1 VAVTG
6 KTPDITSDTTADD
19 ITVLRGNSGGGT
31 GQSPLTP
38 RILKQRFILDEK
50 LGSGGMGTVYRAK
63 DLRKVEAQDRQP
75 YVAIKVLNNDF
86 RTHPDAFIALQ
97 REASKSQ
104 GIAHGNIVSIFDFDK
119 DGDVPYMTMELLQ
132 GQELATLL
140 KEYPNGLP
148 DAILWPAVRGMC
160 AGLRR
165 AHEGG
170 ITHSDFKPG
179 NVFITKDGVAK
190 ILDFGIA
197 RAVRVQNY
205 DGDDTVFDPSK
216 LAALT
221 PAFASREMLLGEV
234 PEPADDIYSLA
245 VVIYLMLTGKHPYD
259 RVRADDAL
267 RQGLKPERVK
277 RLTRRQWRML
287 SRALELERTNRPTN
301 MAEVID
307 GLLRPSA
314 LRRWWVVGAAVATA
328 AAAIALW
335 LGTPAIDRS
344 IVARDTL
351 LDAQVARIG
360 ALLDE
365 HDFDSAWQRRL
376 DAEMDSLAKVDSTGA
391 ERANARTRVLEALQQ
406 RIDSASDFDSAW
418 TLLAIADAEAGG
430 VYETGHASLERR
442 EATRLRELTRAD
454 RFEEAGAERVEADLA
469 RFAKAFPGSVD
480 RAELELDLG
489 EAYLGSIARAIAAAD
504 VTRAEEMIKRAEPR
518 VFDPDAFNGFNDK
531 LAVQR
536 KSLARSQAQAARRSD
551 VANVKSELATLTRTD
566 CQRVDAGVVGR
577 QAVALKAR
585 FPKDAGTIDGAITD
599 WLARCV
605 VEVGQ
610 VDLDRATS
618 MRQQAIL
625 AFGATPKLANLKLD
639 PCGVRYLV
647 DNGNAVGR
655 SGFCAD
661 DLGGGL
667 IGPRLIVVAD
677 GEHRFAIGKYEVS
690 EADLEPFCAQTHR
703 CVEIASGTRPA
714 TEIGVDLANAYAE
727 WLSQRSG
734 RHYRLPTRAEWERVA
749 RAGTPDPNRNC
760 EVHVAGVS
768 RGRETVPVTSGKQ
781 NDLGAVNLFGN
792 VAEWAMDGDNTVV
805 MGGSFADPIAAC
817 GIRAVRSKAGAGNPS
832 TGLRL
837 VREVP

>member
-1 VAVTG
+1 MTG
-6 KTPDITSDTTADD
+6 KMSDITSDTTADD
-19 ITVLRGNSGGGT
+19 ITVLRGNSGAGN
-31 GQSPLTP
+31 GQAPPTP

-63 DLRKVEAQDRQP
+63 DLRKVEAQDRNP

-104 GIAHGNIVSIFDFDK
+104 GIAHPNIVSIFDFDK
-119 DGDVPYMTMELLQ
+119 DGDIPYMTMELLQ
-132 GQELATLL
+132 GQELAALL

-148 DAILWPAVRGMC
+148 DAILWPALRGMC

-179 NVFITKDGVAK
+179 NVFITKEGVAK

-205 DGDDTVFDPSK
+205 EGDDTVFDPSK

-267 RQGLKPERVK
+267 RQGMKAERVK
-277 RLTRRQWRML
+277 RLTRRQWRTL
-287 SRALELERTNRPTN
+287 AKALELERKNRPTN
-301 MAEVID
+301 MGEVID

-328 AAAIALW
+328 VAAIGLW
-335 LGTPAIDRS
+335 IFSPAIDRS

-351 LDAQVARIG
+351 IDAQTGRID
-360 ALLDE
+360 ALLRE
-365 HDFDSAWQRRL
+365 RDFDAAWRRRL
-376 DAEMDSLAKVDSTGA
+376 DAEIDALAKVDSSGRVRDA
-391 ERANARTRVLEALQQ
+391 TRVRVLDELRQ
-406 RIDSASDFDSAW
+406 RIDAAPDFASGLA
-418 TLLAIADAEAGG
+418 LLAIADAEAGG
-430 VYETGHASLERR
+430 AYADGRAVLERR
-442 EATRLRELTRAD
+442 EVERLRAMTQPG
-454 RFEEAGAERVEADLA
+454 RFEQAGADRVEADLA
-469 RFAKAFPGSVD
+469 RFAATFPGNAD

-489 EAYLGSIARAIAAAD
+489 EAYLGSIAAALAAGDVGRAD
-504 VTRAEEMIKRAEPR
+504 EMIKRAEPR
-518 VFDPDAFNGFNDK
+518 VFDPDAFNGFDDK
-531 LAVQR
+531 LAELR
-536 KSLARSQAQAARRSD
+536 KSLARTQARAARRTD
-551 VANVKSELATLTRTD
+551 VANVKSELAVLTHTD
-566 CQRVDAGVVGR
+566 CQRADAGAAGR
-577 QAVALKAR
+577 QAAALRAR
-585 FPKDAGTIDGAITD
+585 FPKDTAAIDGAVTD
-599 WLARCV
+599 WLARCI
-605 VEVGQ
+605 VEVGE

-618 MRQQAIL
+618 MRQQAL
-625 AFGATPKLANLKLD
+625 QSFGAVPKLAQLKLD
-639 PCGVRYLV
+639 PCGMRYLV
-647 DNGNAVGR
+647 GNGAAVGR
-655 SGFCAD
+655 SGFCVD
-661 DLGGGL
+661 DLADGL
-667 IGPRLIVVAD
+667 VGPRLVVVAD
-677 GEHRFAIGKYEVS
+677 GDRRFAIGKYEIS
-690 EADLEPFCAQTHR
+690 EGDLAPFCEQTHR
-703 CVEIASGTRPA
+703 CDAAPYSSKPA
-714 TEIGVDLANAYAE
+714 TGIGVDLAKAYAA
-727 WLSQRSG
+727 WLSERSG
-734 RHYRLPTRAEWERVA
+734 HRYRLPTRAEWERVA
-749 RAGTPDPNRNC
+749 RAGSPDPNRNC

-781 NDLGAVNLFGN
+781 NDLGAVNVFGN
-792 VAEWAMDGDNTVV
+792 VAEWAIDGDAVV
-805 MGGSFADPIAAC
+805 AMGGSFADPIAAC
-817 GIRAVRSKAGAGNPS
+817 DIRAVQSTSGAGNPS

>member
-1 VAVTG
+1 MTG
-6 KTPDITSDTTADD
+6 KMSDITSDTTADD
-19 ITVLRGNSGGGT
+19 ITVLRGNSGGGN
-31 GQSPLTP
+31 GQAPPTP

-63 DLRKVEAQDRQP
+63 DLRKVEAQDRNP

-104 GIAHGNIVSIFDFDK
+104 GIAHPNIVSIFDFDK
-119 DGDVPYMTMELLQ
+119 DGDIPYMTMELLQ
-132 GQELATLL
+132 GQELAALL
-140 KEYPNGLP
+140 KEYPTGLP
-148 DAILWPAVRGMC
+148 DAMLWPALRGMC

-179 NVFITKDGVAK
+179 NVFITKEGVAK

-205 DGDDTVFDPSK
+205 EGDDTVFDPSK

-267 RQGLKPERVK
+267 RQGMKAERVK
-277 RLTRRQWRML
+277 RLTRRQWRTL
-287 SRALELERTNRPTN
+287 AKALELERKNRPTN

-328 AAAIALW
+328 VAAIGLW
-335 LGTPAIDRS
+335 IFSPAIDRS

-351 LDAQVARIG
+351 IDAQTGRID
-360 ALLDE
+360 ALLRE
-365 HDFDSAWQRRL
+365 RDFDAAWQRRL
-376 DAEMDSLAKVDSTGA
+376 DAEIDALAKVDSTGQVRDA
-391 ERANARTRVLEALQQ
+391 TRARVLDELRQ
-406 RIDSASDFDSAW
+406 RIDAAPDFASGLA
-418 TLLAIADAEAGG
+418 LLAIADAEAGG
-430 VYETGHASLERR
+430 AYAKGRAVLERR
-442 EATRLRELTRAD
+442 EAERLRDLTQAG
-454 RFEEAGAERVEADLA
+454 RFEQAGADRVEADLA
-469 RFAKAFPGSVD
+469 RFSSTFPGSAD

-489 EAYLGSIARAIAAAD
+489 EAYLGSIAAAIAAGDVGRAD
-504 VTRAEEMIKRAEPR
+504 DMIKRAEPR

-531 LAVQR
+531 LAEMR
-536 KSLARSQAQAARRSD
+536 KSLARTQAQAARRTD
-551 VANVKSELATLTRTD
+551 VANVKSELAALTHTD
-566 CQRVDAGVVGR
+566 CQRADAGAAGR
-577 QAVALKAR
+577 QAAGLRAR
-585 FPKDAGTIDGAITD
+585 FPKDAAAIDGAVTA
-599 WLARCV
+599 WLARCI
-605 VEVGQ
+605 VEVGE

-618 MRQQAIL
+618 MRQQAMQS
-625 AFGATPKLANLKLD
+625 FGTVPKLAKLKLD
-639 PCGVRYLV
+639 PCGMRYLV
-647 DNGNAVGR
+647 GNGAAVGR
-655 SGFCAD
+655 SGFCVD
-661 DLGGGL
+661 DLADGL
-667 IGPRLIVVAD
+667 VGPRLVVVAD
-677 GEHRFAIGKYEVS
+677 GDRRFAIGKYEIS
-690 EADLEPFCAQTHR
+690 EGDLAPFCEQTHR
-703 CVEIASGTRPA
+703 CDAVPNSSKPASGIA
-714 TEIGVDLANAYAE
+714 ADLAKEYAA
-727 WLSQRSG
+727 WLSERSG

-749 RAGTPDPNRNC
+749 RAGSPDPNRNC

-781 NDLGAVNLFGN
+781 NDLGAVNVFGN
-792 VAEWAMDGDNTVV
+792 VAEWAIDGDAFVA

-817 GIRAVRSKAGAGNPS
+817 DVSAVQSKSGAGNPS